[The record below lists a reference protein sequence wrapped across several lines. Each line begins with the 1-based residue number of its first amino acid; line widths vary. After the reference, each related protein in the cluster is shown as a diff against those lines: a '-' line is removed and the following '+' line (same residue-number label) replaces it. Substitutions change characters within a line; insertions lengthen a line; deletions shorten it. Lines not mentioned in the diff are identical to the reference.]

1 MSERETSIED
11 RITAAAGTIASEWP
25 NLLDLPTSKA
35 VGRAPAKALIQL
47 ADHADSD
54 ADIDAV
60 TRRVSLSRTVTDV
73 LNANCRM
80 VMEERPITSPKALPL
95 GDDVPGMCA
104 FIERHAEWIDREWID
119 GEGVA
124 DELESLAGHVE
135 LLTRPKRRDWIV
147 LGACPFVITDED
159 GQGSTCR
166 GKVRSAV
173 GSDGD
178 QAACSVHGDL
188 RPVEWWEA
196 VLGIGLRG
204 RIVGTAD
211 LVSALRSRLHMEV
224 TERTLRNWARAG
236 QITAHVPFGPI
247 EDPGKPRRAW
257 WFDLGAAIEDVAMMY
272 RECAMCSGPL
282 RGRGTMCLRCLA
294 TMHDGPIF
302 LAEKP
307 AYVVGSVAPASPPP
321 LPLRSLDERVRCDL
335 TDMPVRWCGCATHRG
350 S

>member
-1 MSERETSIED
+1 MKITNVKTLVVNAEMRNWVFVKVET
-11 RITAAAGTIASEWP
+11 
-25 NLLDLPTSKA
+25 
-35 VGRAPAKALIQL
+35 
-47 ADHADSD
+47 
-54 ADIDAV
+54 
-60 TRRVSLSRTVTDV
+60 
-73 LNANCRM
+73 
-80 VMEERPITSPKALPL
+80 
-95 GDDVPGMCA
+95 
-104 FIERHAEWIDREWID
+104 
-119 GEGVA
+119 
-124 DELESLAGHVE
+124 
-135 LLTRPKRRDWIV
+135 
-147 LGACPFVITDED
+147 
-159 GQGSTCR
+159 
-166 GKVRSAV
+166 
-173 GSDGD
+173 D
-178 QAACSVHGDL
+178 QAGLYGWGEASLEWKTRAVVGA
-188 RPVEWWEA
+188 VEDFAPMLLGEDPERIEFLYQKMYRQSFWRLGVIGLSA
-196 VLGIGLRG
+196 ISGIGLRG

-321 LPLRSLDERVRCDL
+321 LPMRSLDERVRCDL